1 MDYLP
6 KLLITGDFQLPSD
19 IDSSLR
25 VAFNVVHLREVTT
38 RETLLSAL
46 VDAAYYVL
54 GGPEYLD
61 DSLLGGADELVGVVV
76 MGTATSSFVD
86 LCAAATRGVRIANCP
101 GLNAHTVAEFAIGLL
116 IVANAAAFESYNS
129 TVNGNEWFQGVRNDL
144 DDCKIGLVGFGNVG
158 RALASK
164 IRALAPTCNLLYWSR
179 HRHVPDE
186 VALAIQYVS
195 LDEMFSEVD
204 LCCVQ
209 VAYNRQDTHHL
220 IDASLLA
227 RGRGKL
233 RLLNFSNPLIVDPA
247 ALRDALQNG
256 CCKFAYMDGYYRE
269 WIYNDGIGNDLNGLL
284 GLGPQKFVA
293 TSHIAALT
301 HRTLDAILSSAC
313 RQLLDWKVEDN
324 KPATAHPRLLPLQVP
339 PPRS

>member
-1 MDYLP
+1 MDCLP
-6 KLLITGDFQLPSD
+6 KLLITGDFDLPSD

-25 VAFNVVHLREVTT
+25 VAFNVVHLREVKT
-38 RETLLSAL
+38 RETLLLAL

-54 GGPEYLD
+54 GGPEFLD
-61 DSLLGGADELVGVVV
+61 EALLGCANELVGVIV

-86 LCAAATRGVRIANCP
+86 LCAAARREVRIANCP
-101 GLNAHTVAEFAIGLL
+101 GLNAHTVAEFAIGSL
-116 IVANAAAFESYNS
+116 IVANAATFQSYNG
-129 TVNGNEWFQGVRNDL
+129 TVSGAEWFQGVRDDL

-164 IRALAPTCNLLYWSR
+164 IRALAPACNLLYWSR
-179 HRHVPDE
+179 HRHVPEE
-186 VALAIQYVS
+186 VALAIRYVS
-195 LDEMFSEVD
+195 LEEMFSEVD
-204 LCCVQ
+204 LCSIQ
-209 VAYNRQDTHHL
+209 VAYDRQETHHL

-256 CCKFAYMDGYYRE
+256 RCKFAYMDGYYRE
-269 WIYNDGIGNDLNGLL
+269 WIFNEGIRNDLDGLL
-284 GLGPQKFVA
+284 VLGPQKFVA
-293 TSHIAALT
+293 TSHIASLT

-313 RQLLDWKVEDN
+313 RQLLDWKAED
-324 KPATAHPRLLPLQVP
+324 KAAH
-339 PPRS
+339 S